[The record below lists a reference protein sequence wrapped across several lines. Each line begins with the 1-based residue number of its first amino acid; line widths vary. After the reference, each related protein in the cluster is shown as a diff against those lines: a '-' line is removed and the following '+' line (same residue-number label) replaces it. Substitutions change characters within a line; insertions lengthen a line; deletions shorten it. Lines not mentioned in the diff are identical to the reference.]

1 MKLRLGLVALSAAA
15 IVGNAAAN
23 AASVPVYANNFDSGD
38 AGATAGFTGAGGYTP
53 TIVTAPN
60 GSTSFLGNLSTGE
73 TTAVLTLDTAGLSS
87 LTLNYSLYAILS
99 QDGDGPAGG
108 NSPTNP
114 DSFVVTSGGATL
126 SDYSFA
132 NFGGDTQSYGG
143 PGVAKGEYAPQTGAV
158 AVDTLGYG
166 VHNGFDDATYDFSYT
181 FAPTGTSTQI
191 AFTSNDNEG
200 VGNEFYGI
208 DNVSV
213 TGVQSAVSAAP
224 EPSTWLLMF
233 AGIGGI
239 GLMLRRAKQTTGFRF
254 KDAFTA

>member
-1 MKLRLGLVALSAAA
+1 MVFSAAA
-15 IVGNAAAN
+15 ILG
-23 AASVPVYANNFDSGD
+23 AASAQADSVTLYSNNFEGGS
-38 AGATAGFTGAGGYTP
+38 TADFSGAGGYTP

-60 GSTSFLGNLSTGE
+60 ASTSFLGNLSTGQ

-87 LTLNYSLYAILS
+87 VRLGYSLYSILS

-108 NSPTNP
+108 NSPSNP
-114 DSFVVTSGGATL
+114 DSFVVTSGGTTL

-132 NFGGDTQSYGG
+132 NYGGNTQSYGG
-143 PGVAKGEYAPQTGAV
+143 PGVPMGEYAPQTGAV

-166 VHNGFDDATYDFSYT
+166 VHNGFDDATYAFSYT
-181 FAPTGTSTQI
+181 FVPTGNTTQI

-213 TGVQSAVSAAP
+213 TGVTSTISAAP
-224 EPSTWLLMF
+224 EPSTWLLMI
-233 AGIGGI
+233 AGIAGI
-239 GLMLRRAKQTTGFRF
+239 GLMLRQAKSKIGSRLNTGF
-254 KDAFTA
+254 TI